1 MAKKGYTYSVF
12 NLVYETNLA
21 SCRIWDALGFRR
33 IGRVP
38 GCGILRSHASPVDA
52 LIYGRALGDSSLDPA
67 LSGGLTEED
76 VATQERFDKIRFYL
90 RSGRYPDGADR
101 AEKSRLRSAAGNYRL
116 VMAPR
121 EDEGLGADA
130 DEAADE
136 ERGGGRGGEVVEK
149 LLLRDKEVVSSA
161 RRQYAIARALHAR
174 HHGGINR
181 TTASIAERFHWLRI
195 KDTAT
200 LAIRNCEA
208 CGRTAGG
215 GAGGGSGNGV
225 AAAAVVGGGTGNV
238 LLAAEGLQALRDGP
252 ATATVPAAA
261 AVVGFAP
268 ISAPA
273 YLTPDPDG
281 VVAVGQQTV
290 VPMDVVDPMLLDG
303 RFGGRVD
310 DNGAQAAPG
319 GDADDIDAMERL
331 LQPLNAR

>member
-1 MAKKGYTYSVF
+1 
-12 NLVYETNLA
+12 
-21 SCRIWDALGFRR
+21 
-33 IGRVP
+33 VP

-52 LIYGRALGDSSLDPA
+52 LIYGRALGDSSLDPT
-67 LSGGLTEED
+67 LSGGPTEED
-76 VATQERFDKIRFYL
+76 AATQERFDKIRFYL
-90 RSGRYPDGADR
+90 RSGRYPEGADR

-121 EDEGLGADA
+121 EDEGLGAAA
-130 DEAADE
+130 DEAAEE
-136 ERGGGRGGEVVEK
+136 ERGGEQRGGEVVEK
-149 LLLRDKEVVSSA
+149 LFLRDKEVVSSA

-208 CGRTAGG
+208 CSRTAGG
-215 GAGGGSGNGV
+215 GNGNGGTAP
-225 AAAAVVGGGTGNV
+225 AAAGTGNV

-252 ATATVPAAA
+252 AAATGPAA
-261 AVVGFAP
+261 VGFAP
-268 ISAPA
+268 MDAPPA
-273 YLTPDPDG
+273 YLPSDAG
-281 VVAVGQQTV
+281 RVAVGQA

-303 RFGGRVD
+303 RFGGRED
-310 DNGAQAAPG
+310 GDAQTARTAPG

-331 LQPLNAR
+331 LQAR